1 MAYSCVHYDFQRFF
15 KRFWKYWSFRF
26 SLSTGFSANTFRFI
40 TSSAIVF
47 VLFEF
52 KLTVSFYNQGLTTA
66 QAKAIFERDGPNA
79 LTPPKTTPEW
89 VKFCKNLFGG
99 FSMLLWVGAILC
111 FVAYSIEV
119 STEEDVL
126 GDNVCLFFFYVLGP
140 SFFCLPFFSL
150 LLSLFVAG
158 DRWNRTNSMTNHFFF
173 SFLIPSCSIPEL
185 TNFPGRQ
192 SIKFG
197 RYECRRLGYRWLL
210 FRFYVLF
217 FIACVYLFANN
228 FRWRSLSYF
237 VWLTLLF
244 VCLCLLFHLWSDIAS
259 LSLSLSSSLSFLLP
273 IALLKTTDRHLIVFF

>member
-26 SLSTGFSANTFRFI
+26 SLSTGFSTNTFHFI

-126 GDNVCLFFFYVLGP
+126 GDNVCLFFFFVLGP

-158 DRWNRTNSMTNHFFF
+158 DRWNGTNSMTNHFFF
-173 SFLIPSCSIPEL
+173 
-185 TNFPGRQ
+185 
-192 SIKFG
+192 
-197 RYECRRLGYRWLL
+197 L
-210 FRFYVLF
+210 FDPVLF
-217 FIACVYLFANN
+217 HSGVNQLSRTSIDKVWSLWMPSSWLPMAFVSVL
-228 FRWRSLSYF
+228 RSIF
-237 VWLTLLF
+237 HC
-244 VCLCLLFHLWSDIAS
+244 VCLSICQ
-259 LSLSLSSSLSFLLP
+259 
-273 IALLKTTDRHLIVFF
+273 